1 MRRALYRCATTAA
14 LIKETFV
21 QMVDHCQHVHNSI
34 LVHVSDRVGL
44 SDRLQQDPVRQR
56 HPGRGRGDLGVGL
69 EPGTRRSLA
78 LVGPPRH
85 EPSTAAG
92 VAGKRRLWTF
102 FDDA

>member
-1 MRRALYRCATTAA
+1 MST
-14 LIKETFV
+14 
-21 QMVDHCQHVHNSI
+21 NSI
-34 LVHVSDRVGL
+34 LVHVSDRLGH

-85 EPSTAAG
+85 EPTTAAG
-92 VAGKRRLWTF
+92 VAGKRRFRTF